1 MKGKLARALPALRA
15 TWLLLAILSCGGAR
29 AEQQGPADWRI
40 EFEAV
45 CVKTDLAM
53 TLSSEEL
60 GDLVARCD
68 RLAERIGA
76 EEEIVRKVFL
86 KRLQSC
92 RALFVF
98 VLESRRAEPVGG
110 GAPAPA
116 QQSPSATQQHGSDA
130 AGPQGPPAPEG
141 SPAP

>member
-1 MKGKLARALPALRA
+1 MKRRLMRHLCALGAA
-15 TWLLLAILSCGGAR
+15 WLLAAAPSLSPAGAQ
-29 AEQQGPADWRI
+29 EMTTDWRS

-60 GDLVARCD
+60 AELVIRCD

-76 EEEIVRKVFL
+76 EAEIVRKVFL

-92 RALFVF
+92 RALFVY
-98 VLESRRAEPVGG
+98 VLDTRGAASTGAS
-110 GAPAPA
+110 APAP
-116 QQSPSATQQHGSDA
+116 P
-130 AGPQGPPAPEG
+130 PQGQASAPPVSGESAAVPEVTP
-141 SPAP
+141 SP